1 MRRVSRG
8 LIVIGS
14 VLACFIAG
22 AVGAQDQAADNMNIL
37 REKVRT
43 DKKVVVASVLDLTE
57 REATVFWPVYNAY
70 QSDMVTHYD
79 QLLKLID
86 AYGKAYNAMSDETAT
101 KLLADYLALERA
113 HVALLSSYVPRFEKV
128 LPAKKVA
135 RLYQHDGQG
144 ANRSQS
150 PGAHSRDHDVD
161 EHAARSGGI
170 GGRDQP

>member
-1 MRRVSRG
+1 V
-8 LIVIGS
+8 
-14 VLACFIAG
+14 
-22 AVGAQDQAADNMNIL
+22 
-37 REKVRT
+37 E
-43 DKKVVVASVLDLTE
+43 KKVVVASVLDLTE

-135 RLYQHDGQG
+135 RLYQIENKMRALVNYELAKQI
-144 ANRSQS
+144 
-150 PGAHSRDHDVD
+150 PLVK
-161 EHAARSGGI
+161 
-170 GGRDQP
+170 